1 MLLCVINRRSSDT
14 SIITMNTKIK
24 PIEVGELCIMRQ
36 REEIY
41 LMEGEIVII
50 SERRPSIFGHP
61 IYGVRSLTP
70 TMGKGLWVT
79 SHENLRPVIQDEYGP
94 VLCNWTLWSQSKP
107 EFVSYGMCYWIPP
120 GLCDHN
126 TLVMT
131 WKRNSRT
138 DTTIHCITSIWSS
151 ILDTCLL
158 VQWERRLA
166 MQFQQWTILISSWM
180 KTLVNW
186 WSSSLTSSH
195 KVRYSESILTGLK
208 NLRASSHTTDLVDH
222 NTFGLVAQLD
232 RTTAF

>member
-94 VLCNWTLWSQSKP
+94 VLCN
-107 EFVSYGMCYWIPP
+107 
-120 GLCDHN
+120 
-126 TLVMT
+126 
-131 WKRNSRT
+131 
-138 DTTIHCITSIWSS
+138 
-151 ILDTCLL
+151 
-158 VQWERRLA
+158 
-166 MQFQQWTILISSWM
+166 
-180 KTLVNW
+180 
-186 WSSSLTSSH
+186 
-195 KVRYSESILTGLK
+195 
-208 NLRASSHTTDLVDH
+208 
-222 NTFGLVAQLD
+222 
-232 RTTAF
+232 